1 MNILNHTFNKYHV
14 AFDVAFNWVMLAEG
28 GYSNDRADKGGET
41 LYGLSRRSYPNLDF
55 STLTIAKSKMIYHR
69 DFWRAI
75 KGDQLPSIVAIAL
88 FDAAVNHG
96 VRSAV
101 EMLQRAVKAKP
112 DGIIGS
118 KTIARCNETNHTN
131 LVALFLARRCRRY
144 ARIVIND
151 PTQNRFLLGWM
162 NRITKLQ
169 MHLHQL
175 AVRSRLSGWSARDM
189 GDADAA

>member
-1 MNILNHTFNKYHV
+1 MNIQTYRFNKYHS

-28 GYSNDRADKGGET
+28 GYSNDKADRGGET

-55 STLTIAKSKMIYHR
+55 NSLTIDKSKMIYHR

-75 KGDQLPSIVAIAL
+75 KGDQLPSIIAIAL

-96 VRSAV
+96 ARSAV
-101 EMLQRAVKAKP
+101 EMLQRAVGAKP

-118 KTIARCNETNHTN
+118 KTIAHITSANHSA
-131 LVALFLARRCRRY
+131 LLALFLARRCRRY

-151 PTQNRFLLGWM
+151 SSQNRFLLGWM
-162 NRITKLQ
+162 NRITQLQ
-169 MHLHQL
+169 MHLHQV
-175 AVRSRLSGWSARDM
+175 AVRSSLSGWSARE
-189 GDADAA
+189 DAA